1 MTNFNELSAF
11 VIVVREG
18 SFTRA
23 AAQLQ
28 LSPSALSHSMRN
40 LEERLGIKLLNRTT
54 RSISPTEAG
63 DRLYQSIASQ
73 FQGIEE
79 GLSTIHSM
87 RDKVSGKVRISATET
102 SFNSIIWPKLSKVL
116 HQYPDIQIEIN
127 SDYRFTNI
135 VAERYDIGV
144 RLGDDIEKDMIAVRI
159 APDMRMVVV
168 ASPDYL
174 SKHSAPQTPQQLVQH
189 QCICLRLPTYGGLL
203 PWEFMMS
210 GRLQNIKVSGSLIFN
225 TSSMV
230 LQAAIDHYGLA
241 WVPENIAQPY
251 LDDHRLVRV
260 LDDYAASFTGYHL
273 YYPSRNASPAIKVI
287 VDALRYNTE

>member
-1 MTNFNELSAF
+1 MTNFNELAAF

-23 AAQLQ
+23 AAQLR

-40 LEERLGIKLLNRTT
+40 LEERLTIKLLNRTT
-54 RSISPTEAG
+54 RSVSPTEAG
-63 DRLYQSIASQ
+63 ERLYQSIATQ
-73 FQGIEE
+73 FQGIED
-79 GLSTIHSM
+79 GLTTINEM
-87 RDKVSGKVRISATET
+87 RDKVSGKVRISATES

-144 RLGDDIEKDMIAVRI
+144 RLGDDVEKDMIAVRI
-159 APDMRMVVV
+159 ASDMKMVVV
-168 ASPDYL
+168 GSPHYL
-174 SKHSAPQTPQQLVQH
+174 NTLKAPQIPQQLIHH

-203 PWEFMMS
+203 PWEFMMN
-210 GRLQNIKVSGSLIFN
+210 GRLQNIKVTGSLIFN

-230 LQAAIDHYGLA
+230 LQAAVDGYGLA
-241 WVPENIAQPY
+241 WLPENIAEPY
-251 LDDHRLVRV
+251 IDDHRLVSV

-273 YYPSRNASPAIKVI
+273 YYATRNASPAIKVI
-287 VDALRYNTE
+287 VEALRLKD